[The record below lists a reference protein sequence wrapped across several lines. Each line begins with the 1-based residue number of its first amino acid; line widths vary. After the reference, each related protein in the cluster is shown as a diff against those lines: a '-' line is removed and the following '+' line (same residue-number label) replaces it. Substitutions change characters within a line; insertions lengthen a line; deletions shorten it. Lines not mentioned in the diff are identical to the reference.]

1 MALFHRK
8 RPTRPQPV
16 AFGQARRKPP
26 KKNHSTLYFLLLT
39 ALVILGVMAYNY
51 RADIKMHIM
60 HYKPQPVKTVTIANT
75 NLNLQEINTPELT
88 SYDVD
93 KILSFHYRDEVFYL
107 ALRSQDGESTHID
120 AFDVKNGSLFAHR
133 SFGEDGVFT
142 IHEKMIL
149 SVNVGS
155 KGEVYYVRNGIHT
168 LKDGNDIISLKGS
181 TTATRVA
188 LLPGDQQAYLYGND
202 NFTLADIHDGSFD
215 NNHPAFLHNRA
226 KPFAGGLTLVRI
238 APDGTVFGG
247 GRIKTNDFNIVASF
261 SPQGKQLQTYGSYI
275 QTDKDSIYN
284 LVDLAVLDHYVVVID
299 GFTLKIWNRD
309 GHYLGAFNSSKLLDN
324 NLNCAKLTAMDSKT
338 LGILAYVR
346 NPQTK
351 LIDIKPFTLQFPN

>member
-168 LKDGNDIISLKGS
+168 LKDGND
-181 TTATRVA
+181 
-188 LLPGDQQAYLYGND
+188 

-351 LIDIKPFTLQFPN
+351 LIDIKLFTLQFPN

>member
-1 MALFHRK
+1 MPNLLVKRFFHAILGFDHNERSANPW
-8 RPTRPQPV
+8 RYSIENGLPGPSPLLLGR
-16 AFGQARRKPP
+16 ARRKPP

-261 SPQGKQLQTYGSYI
+261 SPGQAAANLRQLHPDGQGFHLQPGGPGGTGP
-275 QTDKDSIYN
+275 
-284 LVDLAVLDHYVVVID
+284 LR
-299 GFTLKIWNRD
+299 G
-309 GHYLGAFNSSKLLDN
+309 GH
-324 NLNCAKLTAMDSKT
+324 
-338 LGILAYVR
+338 
-346 NPQTK
+346 
-351 LIDIKPFTLQFPN
+351 